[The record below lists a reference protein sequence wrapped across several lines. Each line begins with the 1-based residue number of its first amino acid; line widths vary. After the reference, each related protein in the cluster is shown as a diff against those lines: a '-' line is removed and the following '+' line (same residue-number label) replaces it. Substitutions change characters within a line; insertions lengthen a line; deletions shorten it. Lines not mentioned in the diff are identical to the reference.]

1 MIFFKERT
9 ASSDVNG
16 FMKIVDVTLL
26 DFGGKL
32 WN

>member
-1 MIFFKERT
+1 MIFFKERA

-16 FMKIVDVTLL
+16 FMKIVDDTFL
-26 DFGGKL
+26 DFGGRL